1 MSEEN
6 RNKKIFTITLNP
18 SLDRTLICQYLN
30 LGYQNFATEHSRL
43 DPAGTGLNISRALD
57 KLEFNTHAIVLIGKD
72 PTGRAYQSLLH
83 AEKFPISVISVE
95 GETRSNTIILDT
107 GNHQETQVTENAA
120 NIIQQ
125 DVHLVVEL
133 IRENINKGDTV
144 VLAGTLPDSL
154 SPDVYQ
160 WLTRESHELGAQVYL
175 VTSGKPLE
183 LALQA
188 NPDMVIILKQ
198 ELESYFNIPVRDY
211 ADVIQCAQ
219 QLKDDGAVQV
229 LISIPDEEKSLLLS
243 DEGQNL
249 VVFTESSE
257 LPHHISTTTGV
268 LEAFVAG
275 FIVGSYQ
282 FESLPET
289 LEFSAAAAMYTAS
302 QVGSEFGKTAEV
314 EEFLPEVN
322 IEEEELKI
330 ADEDIPGDMAQ

>member
-1 MSEEN
+1 MSEEK
-6 RNKKIFTITLNP
+6 RNKKIITITLNP
-18 SLDRTLICQYLN
+18 SLDRTLICQFLN

-43 DPAGTGLNISRALD
+43 DPAGIGLNISRALD
-57 KLEFNTHAIVLIGKD
+57 KLDCNTHAIVLIGKD

-83 AEKFPISVISVE
+83 EEKFPISAVSVE

-107 GNHQETQVTENAA
+107 GNNQETQVTENAG
-120 NIIQQ
+120 NILQQ

-133 IRENINKGDTV
+133 LREYVIKGDTV
-144 VLAGTLPDSL
+144 VLAGPLPDSL

-160 WLTRESHELGAQVYL
+160 WLTRESHDLGADVVL

-183 LALQA
+183 MALQA
-188 NPDMVIILKQ
+188 NPDLAIILKQ

-219 QLKDDGAVQV
+219 RLMEGGASKV
-229 LISIPDEEKSLLLS
+229 LVSIPDEAKSLLLS

-249 VVFTESSE
+249 VSFTESSD
-257 LPHHISTTTGV
+257 LHPQASTTTGV

-275 FIVGSYQ
+275 FIMGTFQ

-289 LEFSAAAAMYTAS
+289 LEFGAAAAMYTAS
-302 QVGSEFGKTAEV
+302 QVGSEFGEASDV
-314 EEFLPEVN
+314 EEFLPDVN
-322 IEEEELKI
+322 IEEEELI
-330 ADEDIPGDMAQ
+330 DPDHEIPEM